1 MGCSAWVVCSPLGPW
16 VCRLGSMV
24 PRFAATSCGFCF
36 DLFCCFS
43 SCRGFFFFFVFR
55 GEKGC
60 CGFFSKGEEEEEEET
75 EAFWF
80 SFMELK
86 CSKLNF

>member
-1 MGCSAWVVCSPLGPW
+1 MVPGFAAWFRWFLGSPLLH
-16 VCRLGSMV
+16 VV
-24 PRFAATSCGFCF
+24 FALISFVVSLVVM
-36 DLFCCFS
+36 D
-43 SCRGFFFFFVFR
+43 FFFFFR

-60 CGFFSKGEEEEEEET
+60 YGFFSEGEEEEEEET

>member
-1 MGCSAWVVCSPLGPW
+1 MGFSAWILCSLLGSW
-16 VCRLGSMV
+16 VRHLGSMV
-24 PRFAATSCGFCF
+24 PRFAAASCGFFF
-36 DLFCCFS
+36 DLFCCFF
-43 SCRGFFFFFVFR
+43 SCRGFFFFR

-60 CGFFSKGEEEEEEET
+60 CGFFSEGEEEEEEET

-80 SFMELK
+80 SFMDLK